1 VSVYP
6 YLVAGVLF
14 LAGLYGVVTSRNY
27 IHLAVCLTVMQSSTY
42 VALISVGYIH
52 NGQPPITKGAKPGK
66 PLVDPLVQALT
77 LTDVVVSVAVLA
89 LVLSLAL
96 RAYETHGTL
105 DPDQMRE
112 MRG

>member
-1 VSVYP
+1 MSVFP

-14 LAGLYGVVTSRNY
+14 IAGLYGVVSSRNY

-42 VALISVGYIH
+42 VALISVGYLT
-52 NGQPPITKGAKPGK
+52 NGQAPITKGAKPGK
-66 PLVDPLVQALT
+66 PLVDPVVQSLA

-96 RAYETHGTL
+96 RAYRTHGTL
-105 DPDQMRE
+105 DPDEMRE